1 MQQAWKVQHGSPTRW
16 SRSCIAAVR
25 GRKKTGQ
32 PEESPASREAEPS
45 IPPPYTAG
53 AESISE
59 GQTPGSVDEEAWDA
73 ALVDGTAADQ
83 DAADEDYYEEYEESE
98 LFDDDGLGEEG
109 EEDVAQPSKGVPRI
123 TSAWLDY
130 DDIKAEQDDKKK
142 ANPNIMSINEY
153 LRSQQTLADAA
164 DAAAEA
170 AADGGELESKAE
182 EAAEA
187 QINIEALARQTSTAM
202 MVTEHAPLAFNRQ
215 GYQSFVMDGVE
226 LLVSE
231 TADGR
236 LNLADCYVFEADS
249 SVYATPTITADIPT
263 EHATYQIVPLMQRIN
278 GDFMKQKFASEKAQ
292 AKGPAPQHLPSG
304 AGPVRAADPPRSRCC
319 GPRSRHPP
327 RCPCPSPP
335 VQMLRVYFVP
345 VASTNP
351 YTLDIDTVFMF
362 NPEVRGLTQEYVER
376 IGEDILDPV
385 LRIKCVQATPG
396 STHPRGRG
404 ERAPAAVTSAV
415 GSALHGRCELT
426 TRRRRVR
433 AQRGGRSLVQAV
445 RRADITPHL
454 WPSVKGRSKRGPV
467 QRRVGSVSLQAPPNS
482 SHASL
487 PPPNTLLRASPLPAC
502 VKAAPRGSHLA
513 GPCGAPLPNPY
524 CPSAA
529 TRRDGTLSIEDSHL
543 IPDPITVAMGSNS
556 RSSLSEEE
564 MQEKMDMLEEEDTS
578 EQHEEL
584 PEMGD
589 VDQQGDEE

>member
-1 MQQAWKVQHGSPTRW
+1 MS
-16 SRSCIAAVR
+16 
-25 GRKKTGQ
+25 
-32 PEESPASREAEPS
+32 
-45 IPPPYTAG
+45 G

-278 GDFMKQKFASEKAQ
+278 GDFMKQKFASEK
-292 AKGPAPQHLPSG
+292 
-304 AGPVRAADPPRSRCC
+304 
-319 GPRSRHPP
+319 
-327 RCPCPSPP
+327 
-335 VQMLRVYFVP
+335 MLRVYFVP

-426 TRRRRVR
+426 TPPEG
-433 AQRGGRSLVQAV
+433 Q
-445 RRADITPHL
+445 
-454 WPSVKGRSKRGPV
+454 GP
-467 QRRVGSVSLQAPPNS
+467 A
-482 SHASL
+482 
-487 PPPNTLLRASPLPAC
+487 
-502 VKAAPRGSHLA
+502 RGSHLA